1 MAVDS
6 AHDPLALVR
15 RYLETGDAR
24 RALAELEKAPGGVD
38 DEEFW
43 SLRAHALY
51 GLGQWD
57 EAAQA
62 AQRGLELGADD
73 FDLLDL
79 LALAELERG
88 REKEARATI
97 DSALELYPDSA
108 ELHAHSALILARRKP
123 KSFRPVSFR
132 KARAAVD
139 EALRLD
145 PHSEIAL
152 RVRAQVAAL
161 SGDARAPQYAAELL
175 ALEPADEQAH
185 AITGVALAKRG
196 NVVAGLRHFEE
207 AARLDP
213 SDPTLAWLG
222 RHSRELRRPFFAPV
236 LFMERVTRGHIRIA
250 WAVVALASFHSG
262 QLWLKVVVLGLWAYM
277 WAVHIYLRMR
287 SGKEP
292 A

>member
-1 MAVDS
+1 MAVDP

-15 RYLETGDAR
+15 RYLQTGDAR

-43 SLRAHALY
+43 SLKAHALY
-51 GLGQWD
+51 ELGRWD
-57 EAAQA
+57 EAVKA
-62 AQRGLELGADD
+62 ARAGLELEADD

-79 LALAELERG
+79 LALAQLECG
-88 REKEARATI
+88 REKEARVTI

-108 ELHAHSALILARRKP
+108 ELHAHRALILARRKP

-132 KARAAVD
+132 AARAAVD

-145 PHSEIAL
+145 PHSEVAL

-161 SGDARAPQYAAELL
+161 SGDTHAHQYAAELL
-175 ALEPADEQAH
+175 ALEPDDEQAH
-185 AITGVALAKRG
+185 AITGAALANRG
-196 NVVAGLRHFEE
+196 KVVAGLRHFEE

-213 SDPTLAWLG
+213 SDPTLAWVG
-222 RHSRELRRPFFAPV
+222 RHSRDLRRPFFAPV
-236 LFMERVTRGHIRIA
+236 LFMERVTRGNIRIA
-250 WAVVALASFHSG
+250 WVLVALASFHSG
-262 QLWLKVVVLGLWAYM
+262 QLWLKVVVFGFWAYM

-287 SGKEP
+287 HGKEP
-292 A
+292 G

>member
-1 MAVDS
+1 MAVDP
-6 AHDPLALVR
+6 AHDPLAHVR

-24 RALAELEKAPGGVD
+24 RALAELEKAPGSVD

-43 SLRAHALY
+43 SLRAQALY
-51 GLGQWD
+51 ELGRWD
-57 EAAQA
+57 EAVKA
-62 AQRGLELGADD
+62 ARAGLELEADD

-79 LALAELERG
+79 LALAQLECG
-88 REKEARATI
+88 REKEARVTI

-108 ELHAHSALILARRKP
+108 ELHAHRALILARRKP

-132 KARAAVD
+132 AARAAVD
-139 EALRLD
+139 DALRLD
-145 PHSEIAL
+145 PHSEVAL

-161 SGDARAPQYAAELL
+161 SSDTHAHQYAAELL
-175 ALEPADEQAH
+175 ALEPDDEQAH
-185 AITGVALAKRG
+185 AITGAALANRG
-196 NVVAGLRHFEE
+196 EVVAGLRHFEE

-213 SDPTLAWLG
+213 SNATLAWVG

-236 LFMERVTRGHIRIA
+236 LFMERVTRGNIRIA

-262 QLWLKVVVLGLWAYM
+262 QLWLKVVVFGFWAYM

-287 SGKEP
+287 HGKEP
-292 A
+292 G